1 MFHRCDR
8 SARVPAL
15 PVLFAL
21 LLAGAVAAQQPEPP
35 HRPASPELAAGEHDF
50 AEGSLARSQAL
61 AHTNRPQQAIERLHT
76 AAAHFA
82 AAAEAAQRA
91 EAHTPT
97 RTAAAA
103 LRDEARAGREAALL
117 DAASFELARSSYG
130 EALRDVD
137 LVLLDDPRNAAAQQL
152 RAAIAQASVLPPLW
166 VGVAP
171 AWRTFGAVPHAA
183 AHPHRSAGSGA

>member
-1 MFHRCDR
+1 MCHRCQR
-8 SARVPAL
+8 SPLAHL
-15 PVLFAL
+15 LFAV

-35 HRPASPELAAGEHDF
+35 RRPPSPELAAGEHDL
-50 AEGSLARSQAL
+50 AEGNLARGQAL

-82 AAAEAAQRA
+82 AAAEAALRA

-97 RTAAAA
+97 RAAAAA
-103 LRDEARAGREAALL
+103 LRDEARADREAALL

-171 AWRTFGAVPHAA
+171 AWRTFRTVPHAS
-183 AHPHRSAGSGA
+183 AHPHRSAGSEA